1 MPMDTLVSMTG
12 TQSLVFWILLGL
24 LLMWMITFAVL
35 AFRSKVTEDDE
46 EGVKRNIYVKRIL

>member
-12 TQSLVFWILLGL
+12 TQLLVFWILLGL

-35 AFRSKVTEDDE
+35 AFRSKVTEGDE
-46 EGVKRNIYVKRIL
+46 EGAKRNIYF